1 MVDPGMH
8 DDQKERMA
16 RHLHSLGRFKINMGK
31 PEFPAIDF
39 SGHEIQVPD
48 LAEFITSDSWLI
60 FDKLGLLGP
69 QDWLTVPAS
78 LWDNF
83 HEFRKFKEFVENV
96 SVCNDIAERGVSL
109 ITAFINKTESE
120 EQRQAMLQSVEHHRS
135 LVVDTNKASL
145 KLC

>member
-1 MVDPGMH
+1 MT
-8 DDQKERMA
+8 
-16 RHLHSLGRFKINMGK
+16 
-31 PEFPAIDF
+31 
-39 SGHEIQVPD
+39 
-48 LAEFITSDSWLI
+48 EFITSDSWLI

-83 HEFRKFKEFVENV
+83 HEYRRFKEFVENV

-120 EQRQAMLQSVEHHRS
+120 EQRQAMLQVVENHRS
-135 LVVDTNKASL
+135 MVVDTNKASL

>member
-1 MVDPGMH
+1 
-8 DDQKERMA
+8 MA
-16 RHLHSLGRFKINMGK
+16 RQLHSLDRSKISMGK
-31 PEFPAIDF
+31 PEFPAINF

-60 FDKLGLLGP
+60 FDKLGL
-69 QDWLTVPAS
+69 
-78 LWDNF
+78 WDNF
-83 HEFRKFKEFVENV
+83 HEFRKFKGFVENV

-120 EQRQAMLQSVEHHRS
+120 EQRQAMLQVVEHHRS
-135 LVVDTNKASL
+135 MVVDTNQASL

>member
-1 MVDPGMH
+1 M
-8 DDQKERMA
+8 
-16 RHLHSLGRFKINMGK
+16 SK
-31 PEFPAIDF
+31 PEYPAIDF

-83 HEFRKFKEFVENV
+83 HEYRRFKEFVENV

-120 EQRQAMLQSVEHHRS
+120 EQRPCSRWWSTTGPWL
-135 LVVDTNKASL
+135 
-145 KLC
+145 

>member
-1 MVDPGMH
+1 M
-8 DDQKERMA
+8 MA
-16 RHLHSLGRFKINMGK
+16 KQLHSLDRIKINMGK

-39 SGHEIQVPD
+39 SGHEIKLPD
-48 LAEFITSDSWLI
+48 LSEFITSDSWLI

-83 HEFRKFKEFVENV
+83 HEYRRFKDFVENV

-120 EQRQAMLQSVEHHRS
+120 EQRQAMLQVVEHHRS
-135 LVVDTNKASL
+135 MVVDTNKSSL